1 MRPIIIQ
8 NSNIPK
14 YLSIFINIYAIT
26 LYPFIISRG
35 EMDDVVLNHEKIHL
49 AQQKELW
56 LIGFYLLYV
65 YYWLRNKLTGMD
77 SRAAYINI
85 PFEIEAYQNEENKYY
100 LITRKRND
108 WRRYLV

>member
-49 AQQKELW
+49 AQQRELW
-56 LIGFYLLYV
+56 IIGFYLLYV
-65 YYWLRNKLTGMD
+65 YYWLRGKWKGSTSMG
-77 SRAAYINI
+77 AYLDI
-85 PFEIEAYQNEENKYY
+85 PFEVEAYKNEGNRYY
-100 LITRKRND
+100 LVARKKHA
-108 WRRYLV
+108 WRKYR